1 MFLTPTDMQAIE
13 ARVGALEKDL
23 GLQVVTM
30 VVGKSD
36 VYPETVWKAFAL
48 GSAVTALAVAAG
60 EILRSEWTT
69 TGAILVSVVAVLAVG
84 AACALAAVYVPGVA
98 RLFLRE
104 SRAALEVSHYAKAQF
119 LDRQL
124 FATKQRSAV
133 LVLVSM
139 LERRVVI
146 LADTG
151 LDAHVSVAE
160 WDGVIARMTA
170 KLRNGATGEAI
181 LDGLDALRG
190 LLAGKK
196 FAHDAG
202 NAFADRPI
210 EERGA

>member
-1 MFLTPTDMQAIE
+1 MYLTPSDMQAIE
-13 ARVGALEKDL
+13 ARVAALEKDL

-30 VVGKSD
+30 VVAKSD

-48 GSAVTALAVAAG
+48 GSAMTALVVAAG
-60 EILRSEWTT
+60 EILRSEWSTP
-69 TGAILVSVVAVLAVG
+69 GAVLASVVALLAVG
-84 AACALAAVYVPGVA
+84 AACALAAVHVPGIA

-104 SRAALEVSHYAKAQF
+104 SRAALEVSHCAKAQF

-124 FATKQRSAV
+124 FATKQRTAV

-151 LDAHVSVAE
+151 LNAHVSAAE
-160 WDGVIARMTA
+160 WDAVIARMTA

-196 FAHDAG
+196 FAHETG

-210 EERGA
+210 EEPGA